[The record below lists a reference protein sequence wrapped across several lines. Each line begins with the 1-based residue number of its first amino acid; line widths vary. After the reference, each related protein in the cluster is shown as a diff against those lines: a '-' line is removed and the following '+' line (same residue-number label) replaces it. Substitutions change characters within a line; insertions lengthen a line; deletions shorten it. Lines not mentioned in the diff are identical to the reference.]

1 MTNKNSA
8 DHQLQLVD
16 IPLDPGPSDV
26 DSTNLSLVISILFVD
41 FPTCVYLY
49 S

>member
-16 IPLDPGPSDV
+16 IPLGPGPSDV
-26 DSTNLSLVISILFVD
+26 DSTNLSLIISILFVD
-41 FPTCVYLY
+41 VRTCVYV
-49 S
+49 